1 MGDWIYYISYMKM
14 SEIAKR
20 VSRAQSFYDSEIL
33 DEALQRELEGVRA
46 QKIEHYLLSQNQ
58 RFFNSLVIGTYGG
71 DPQWTEVKLNDSA
84 KNPIASG
91 EFEGVLGFLTLTGQ
105 ENLFAIDGQHRVE
118 GIRVTMEHH
127 PELGAE
133 EVPIIIVRGIEKS
146 DRTSD
151 PIGFQRTR
159 RLFSTLN
166 RYAKPVSKKA
176 IITLDEDDAMAII
189 TRRLIEENPLFRGKK
204 LSLSH
209 SSSLPAN
216 DMRAL
221 TNINTLYEA
230 LNTYFITSPKSSWD
244 EFKRFYPGEDKI
256 DELYQSAVAL
266 WSTFC
271 KYLDELRE
279 IRDSEPDEKVAAKYR
294 RVDGGNI
301 LFRPIGL
308 LLYIKIVRLLVDHE
322 KLSLD
327 EAVERVS
334 KIPRD
339 LSKVPWAD
347 LLWNTAGK
355 RMLTDSVNRRAAE
368 KMLFH
373 AVGGKLEVLKT
384 DTTQLCK
391 DIAAIKGTEPNTVK
405 LFQIS

>member
-1 MGDWIYYISYMKM
+1 
-14 SEIAKR
+14 
-20 VSRAQSFYDSEIL
+20 
-33 DEALQRELEGVRA
+33 
-46 QKIEHYLLSQNQ
+46 
-58 RFFNSLVIGTYGG
+58 
-71 DPQWTEVKLNDSA
+71 
-84 KNPIASG
+84 
-91 EFEGVLGFLTLTGQ
+91 
-105 ENLFAIDGQHRVE
+105 
-118 GIRVTMEHH
+118 
-127 PELGAE
+127 
-133 EVPIIIVRGIEKS
+133 GIEKS
-146 DRTSD
+146 ERSAD
-151 PIGFQRTR
+151 PTGFQRTR

-189 TRRLIEENPLFRGKK
+189 TRRLIEEKPLFQGKK

-209 SSSLPAN
+209 SSSLPVN
-216 DMRAL
+216 DTRAL

-230 LNTYFITSPKSSWD
+230 LNTYLITGQKSSWD
-244 EFKRFYPGEDKI
+244 EFKRFYPGEDKV
-256 DELYQSAVAL
+256 DKLYQSAVTL
-266 WSTFC
+266 WETFC
-271 KYLDELRE
+271 KYFDELRE
-279 IRDSEPDEKVAAKYR
+279 IRDSEPDEEVAAKYR
-294 RVDGGNI
+294 LADGGNI

-308 LLYIKIVRLLVDHE
+308 LLYIKIVRLLRNHE

-339 LSKVPWAD
+339 LTKAPWAD

-373 AVGGKLEVLKT
+373 AVGGKLDVLKT